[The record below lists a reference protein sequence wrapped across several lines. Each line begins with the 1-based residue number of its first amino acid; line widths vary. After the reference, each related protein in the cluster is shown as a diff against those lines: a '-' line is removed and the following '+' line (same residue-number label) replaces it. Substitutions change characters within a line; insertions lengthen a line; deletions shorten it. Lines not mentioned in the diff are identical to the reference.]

1 MRIGILETFGK
12 NSAINDV
19 GMLVQVVAGT
29 NYKLF
34 LDVANS
40 ANKMEHVE
48 ATVYGA
54 PNHAVHIPCCPTFQT
69 LSMQSPLTGLLC
81 VAAPLGNQEM
91 QLTGHRTP
99 KPDEVN

>member
-1 MRIGILETFGK
+1 MHQHPQDIWEATSTMSVCL
-12 NSAINDV
+12 
-19 GMLVQVVAGT
+19 QVVAGT

-48 ATVYGA
+48 ATVYGMPIDDA
-54 PNHAVHIPCCPTFQT
+54 CVLCSLPCRVGSCAA
-69 LSMQSPLTGLLC
+69 SSSCLLC